1 MRYFLHIW
9 TGKTRI
15 EDLEGAEYPD
25 LAAARREAVR
35 GVRDLLA
42 ERLKRGDV
50 LDGQSIEICDENDR
64 LVDTILFRDE
74 LRLPKGD

>member
-1 MRYFLHIW
+1 M
-9 TGKTRI
+9 
-15 EDLEGAEYPD
+15 
-25 LAAARREAVR
+25 
-35 GVRDLLA
+35 RDLLA